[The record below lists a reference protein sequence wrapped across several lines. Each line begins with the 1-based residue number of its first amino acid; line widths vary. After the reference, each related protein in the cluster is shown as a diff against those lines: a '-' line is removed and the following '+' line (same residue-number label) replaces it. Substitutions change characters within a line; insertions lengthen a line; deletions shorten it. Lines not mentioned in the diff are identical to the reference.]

1 MADSS
6 PSTEASWQEL
16 LSASRVA
23 VGTLRGD
30 PGGADRLAQAH
41 EALPRQVVRE
51 SDDVSVSLVYV
62 SVGPGVD
69 VCGGKIGQN
78 HSKFCTVECTEDATT
93 CNYVSHAAKANI
105 QKFPAYYIRYPKGTT
120 AYCEPCLELEESG
133 LSDVIRAALNGQ
145 RSASE
150 WARVFPSIAAAALL
164 DNEVQQADLI
174 ARGERE
180 LVVGPTPSFKRRVL
194 IFEQDGTDRD
204 NAIDMYSATS
214 SPIVDDGLFMRAQ
227 EGDRDDRID
236 FMLNHWNE
244 MVEQQKMQTVGMKHF
259 EREVH
264 TYLEEVD
271 DKVVVVSALMGQ
283 KPVPSSLP
291 LTVWSSLQ
299 TINHQVEMVA
309 NDVVE
314 AVEGTEELF
323 PKMEEIRKD
332 QSLAEAKME
341 VLKDEM
347 VDMYNK
353 VTAEIAPSIA
363 ALRSSVEGVAAGT
376 SVAGTEAWRIGQ
388 AKTEQELDNI
398 KQVLAHVARQ
408 RGGSGD
414 TSAGGGSIELVSAR
428 VLREDLSDMTVMVEQ
443 LVLDNKRMAEKVK
456 LMEDNRAAEMRD
468 VQRLLLR
475 DFNAYQ
481 NERDAELAQ
490 MRDEMSALRATV
502 EALRRDGTETR
513 RTVPSLT
520 PGLRTATGVDMSAE
534 MVEMQVTIAE
544 LADQVHV
551 LQVDTL
557 AIKSEI
563 NTTAV
568 VFGGETFLKEEDYH
582 EFVMTNFSN
591 GDYGYCIDFISLL
604 EIGVAQ
610 DRVTKDGLLSRKL
623 TLGAGFTRDYEA
635 IVFTSFG
642 TIFPALF
649 GTDQDTT
656 DPFKK
661 MGDMKTYMEWDTRI
675 QKAGR
680 RHRIH
685 DKLVN
690 LKRALDIM
698 VATNCKRIPRGAA
711 LFKELIANTWTFW
724 ESLTS
729 WIHSFEEEMTSLSVS
744 ENTAAHKAQIWSL
757 ICWMLHSMFKEM
769 AIRRAAGQVVANS
782 DLSDRIETGAIILQG
797 TLGCHKFMQELM
809 DAQFIRH
816 PIFSST
822 ITEYLVTSKASAI
835 ALEELKLII
844 KRLDAQIRGQQAD
857 KDRKAAAAAAAGKRQ
872 TAGE

>member
-1 MADSS
+1 MGI
-6 PSTEASWQEL
+6 
-16 LSASRVA
+16 R
-23 VGTLRGD
+23 
-30 PGGADRLAQAH
+30 GGAERLAQAY
-41 EALPRQVVRE
+41 EAPSRQVVRE

-62 SVGPGVD
+62 SVGPGMD
-69 VCGGKIGQN
+69 VCGGKIGHNQ
-78 HSKFCTVECTEDATT
+78 SKFCTVECTEDSTT
-93 CNYVSHAAKANI
+93 CNYASHSAKANI
-105 QKFPAYYIRYPKGTT
+105 QKFPAYYIRYPKGTS

-133 LSDVIRAALNGQ
+133 LSDVIKSALNGQ
-145 RSASE
+145 RSATE

-194 IFEQDGTDRD
+194 IFEQDGTDRN
-204 NAIDMYSATS
+204 NAIDMYSTTS
-214 SPIVDDGLFMRAQ
+214 SPGVDDSLFMPTQ
-227 EGDRDDRID
+227 EADRDAKLD
-236 FMLNHWNE
+236 FILNHWNE
-244 MVEQQKMQTVGMKHF
+244 IVEQQKMQTVGMKHF
-259 EREVH
+259 EQEVH

-283 KPVPSSLP
+283 KPVPSTLP

-299 TINHQVEMVA
+299 TINDQVESVA
-309 NDVVE
+309 NDVVD
-314 AVEGTEELF
+314 AAEGTEDLY
-323 PKMEEIRKD
+323 PKVDEVRKG
-332 QSLAEAKME
+332 QSLTEAKLE

-353 VTAEIAPSIA
+353 ITAEIAPSIA
-363 ALRSSVEGVAAGT
+363 ALRSSVEGVASGI
-376 SVAGTEAWRIGQ
+376 SVAGTETWRIGQ
-388 AKTEQELDNI
+388 AKTDQELHDI
-398 KQVLAHVARQ
+398 KEVLAHLARQ
-408 RGGSGD
+408 SGVSRDGGSS
-414 TSAGGGSIELVSAR
+414 TGGNSIEMVSAR
-428 VLREDLSDMTVMVEQ
+428 VLREDLSDMSVIVEQ
-443 LVLDNKRMAEKVK
+443 LVLDQKKMADKVQT
-456 LMEDNRAAEMRD
+456 MEGNRAAEVRD
-468 VQRLLLR
+468 AQRVLLR

-481 NERDAELAQ
+481 DAREAELAQ

-502 EALRRDGTETR
+502 ELLRRESTESR
-513 RTVPSLT
+513 RTMPSLT
-520 PGLRTATGVDMSAE
+520 SSLRSTTIPEQSVE
-534 MVEMQVTIAE
+534 MVEMQVTLAE
-544 LADQVHV
+544 LTDQVHV

-582 EFVMTNFSN
+582 DFVLTNFSN
-591 GDYGYCIDFISLL
+591 GDYGYCIDFVSLL
-604 EIGVAQ
+604 EIGAAQ
-610 DRVTKDGLLSRKL
+610 DRVSKDGLMNRKM

-649 GTDQDTT
+649 GTDQDPT

-661 MGDMKTYMEWDTRI
+661 MGEMKTYMEWDTRI

-680 RHRIH
+680 RHRIN

-690 LKRALDIM
+690 LKRALDVM
-698 VATNCKRIPRGAA
+698 VVTNCKRIPRGATM
-711 LFKELIANTWTFW
+711 FKELIAKTWAFW

-729 WIHSFEEEMTSLSVS
+729 WIHSFEEEMTSLNVA
-744 ENTAAHKAQIWSL
+744 ENSAAHKAQIWSL

-782 DLSDRIETGAIILQG
+782 DLSDRVETGAIILQG

-822 ITEYLVTSKASAI
+822 ITEYLVTSKASAL
-835 ALEELKLII
+835 ALEELKLNV
-844 KRLDAQIRGQQAD
+844 KRLEAQVRGQQAD
-857 KDRKAAAAAAAGKRQ
+857 KDRKAAALAAGKRQ